1 MVFTSFEY
9 LLLFLPVACLLM
21 ACLTR
26 FTPETWGGARQALI
40 IVLSL
45 IFYAT
50 WKIDYL
56 WLLLGSIIFNFS
68 FGWLIHQNKGANQKL
83 ILGFAVAANLGA
95 LGYFKY
101 TNFVV
106 DSINY
111 LAGTNFLI
119 EKIVLPLAI
128 SFFTFQQIA
137 WLVDQYRNDAPRCT
151 FIAYSSAVTFFPH
164 LIAGPIVHYHDL
176 LPQFQA

>member
-9 LLLFLPVACLLM
+9 LLLFLPIACLLM
-21 ACLTR
+21 AGLTR
-26 FTPETWGGARQALI
+26 FTPDTWGGARQTLI

-68 FGWLIHQNKGANQKL
+68 FGWLIHQNKGVSQKL
-83 ILGFAVAANLGA
+83 ILGFAVAVNLGA

-101 TNFVV
+101 THFVV

-111 LAGTNFLI
+111 
-119 EKIVLPLAI
+119 
-128 SFFTFQQIA
+128 
-137 WLVDQYRNDAPRCT
+137 
-151 FIAYSSAVTFFPH
+151 
-164 LIAGPIVHYHDL
+164 
-176 LPQFQA
+176 